1 MDVGRGLQGSER
13 PFCEAP
19 SRRMDGQRV
28 PRGIAAAA
36 LALAWHRYTE
46 ALRRAVRDAHGHV
59 LEDAMPMFARAMRVA
74 AASAAAF
81 NILLQ
86 EVERLR
92 QVAVVP
98 PFPVRF
104 DAGDIFGRK
113 ASRDGEDK
121 EEPPRNMSRRS
132 LAVDADGHGP
142 SRG

>member
-1 MDVGRGLQGSER
+1 MDE
-13 PFCEAP
+13 
-19 SRRMDGQRV
+19 QRV
-28 PRGIAAAA
+28 PRGIGAAA
-36 LALAWHRYTE
+36 LALAWHRHTE

-59 LEDAMPMFARAMRVA
+59 LEDAMPLLARAMSVP

-81 NILLQ
+81 DILLR

-98 PFPVRF
+98 PSPVRF
-104 DAGDIFGRK
+104 DADDILGRQ
-113 ASRDGEDK
+113 ASRGGEDK

-132 LAVDADGHGP
+132 LAVDADCHGP